1 MYLKDNCEPNE
12 MKYSISDDMTKE
24 EAVFVRT
31 KLTEFADPFTG
42 PRNYRTFG
50 IVLRSEDGDVAGG
63 LTADVIWTWLRVD
76 VLWISDSL
84 RNKGYGNS
92 LMDAAEKKGI
102 EMGCKFAMLD
112 TFEFEAREFYEARG
126 YSVMSQTD
134 NFPEGH
140 THFHLSKPL
149 SSIGNA

>member
-1 MYLKDNCEPNE
+1 